1 MIMKRLLV
9 CLSVLIFCS
18 LFLTPANSFAQVTTA
33 TSEQSLQELVK
44 EVRALR
50 ATLQR
55 MSTTVYKGQVMLERL
70 RLHQEQVMRIE
81 RELRDTRDNLSD
93 LRSEEQKVR
102 EKLKRMDADVN
113 AGVVSDRE
121 RASFKAEY
129 RAINQRQNQAMS
141 RETQLAAELE
151 TERAKLKEI
160 NDKLNVLLDGEL

>member
-1 MIMKRLLV
+1 MIMTRLLV
-9 CLSVLIFCS
+9 CLFMAAGCTL
-18 LFLTPANSFAQVTTA
+18 LMTPASSFAQTTTK

-55 MSTTVYKGQVMLERL
+55 MSATVYKGQVMLERL

-102 EKLKRMDADVN
+102 EKLKRMDADVT

-151 TERAKLKEI
+151 TERARLKEI
-160 NDKLNVLLDGEL
+160 NDKLNVLLEGEL